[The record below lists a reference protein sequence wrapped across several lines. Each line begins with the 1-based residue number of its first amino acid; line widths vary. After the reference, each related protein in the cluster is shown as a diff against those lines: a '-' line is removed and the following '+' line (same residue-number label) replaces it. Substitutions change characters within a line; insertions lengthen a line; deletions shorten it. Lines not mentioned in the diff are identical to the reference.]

1 MRGINEQASIVAN
14 QEEHHLLGC
23 ALAGSSEAF
32 NRLVEPHWDALL
44 RVTQLILRN
53 REDAEDTVQAT
64 ILNAWLNLESFEGQS
79 RFSTWLTRIAIDSA
93 FIHLCANSY
102 KSEVSLDD
110 FVHYESTSGP
120 RLLDSEPDPEQVL
133 SGKEAWPSTV
143 SSDGIGLHHVVADT

>member
-64 ILNAWLNLESFEGQS
+64 ILNAWLNLESFEGHS

-102 KSEVSLDD
+102 QSEVSLDD
-110 FVHYESTSGP
+110 FVHCESTSVP